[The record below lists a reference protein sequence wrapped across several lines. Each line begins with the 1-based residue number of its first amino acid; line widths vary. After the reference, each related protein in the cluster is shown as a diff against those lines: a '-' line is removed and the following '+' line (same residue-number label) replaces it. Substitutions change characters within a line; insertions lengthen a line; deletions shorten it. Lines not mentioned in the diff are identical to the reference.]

1 MHLLW
6 LNKHCFLSVLD
17 LLVWE
22 EQETSGDLSQLV
34 DSLKKTL
41 QEKTATVTNSIFV
54 YVSVDNLDGFLDI
67 LDGLKDYPLSV
78 QKGWAG
84 F

>member
-1 MHLLW
+1 MQQKNGLGGTG
-6 LNKHCFLSVLD
+6 
-17 LLVWE
+17 
-22 EQETSGDLSQLV
+22 TSGDLSQLV

-41 QEKTATVTNSIFV
+41 QEKTATVTNSISV